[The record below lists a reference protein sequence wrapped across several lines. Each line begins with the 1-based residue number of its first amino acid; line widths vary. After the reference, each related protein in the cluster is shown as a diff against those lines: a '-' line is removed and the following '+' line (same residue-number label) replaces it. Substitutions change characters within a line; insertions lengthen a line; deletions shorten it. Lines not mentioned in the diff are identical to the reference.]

1 MTRGGQTLAQVL
13 PWPFGSRVPCVYSY
27 VETQEQQFAGASGGD
42 REYDA
47 YIGPIQAAVRKVAR
61 QYRLSSSEA
70 DDLLSDV
77 WLKVLGHDGR
87 AMLQYRGESG
97 LQTYLTR
104 IAKNALLDTW
114 IRDAGKWRPSAVAR
128 RAGPLGV
135 MADRLLVREA
145 LTPEETLARL
155 SAVAPGTDCRA
166 LLNQLLA
173 GGRRPRRRFVDLAC
187 VEDAPANSP
196 TPFDQLCAR
205 HDARIKRRLSRQVRT
220 MLAELPSQE
229 RSSLED
235 RFVRNR
241 PLATVAATH
250 GVPAPVFYR
259 NFAALLKRLR
269 RRLA

>member
-1 MTRGGQTLAQVL
+1 
-13 PWPFGSRVPCVYSY
+13 
-27 VETQEQQFAGASGGD
+27 VETQELQDLQLSGATGGG
-42 REYDA
+42 RTYDA
-47 YIGPIQAAVRKVAR
+47 YIGPIQTAVRKVAR
-61 QYRLSSSEA
+61 QYRLSSPEA

-114 IRDAGKWRPSAVAR
+114 IRDAGKWRPSAIAR
-128 RAGPLGV
+128 RAGPLGI

-155 SAVAPGTDCRA
+155 SALAPGTDCGA

-173 GGRRPRRRFVDLAC
+173 GGRRTRRRFVDLAC

-205 HDARIKRRLSRQVRT
+205 HDARTKQRLGRQVRT
-220 MLAELPSQE
+220 MLAELPSQD
-229 RSSLED
+229 RSALED

-241 PLATVAATH
+241 PLATVAARH

-259 NFAALLKRLR
+259 NFAALLRRLR